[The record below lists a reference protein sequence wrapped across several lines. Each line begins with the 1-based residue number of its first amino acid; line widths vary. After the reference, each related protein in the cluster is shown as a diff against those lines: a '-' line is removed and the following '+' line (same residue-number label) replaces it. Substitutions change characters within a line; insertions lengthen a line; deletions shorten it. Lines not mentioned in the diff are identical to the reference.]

1 MKRMAPALM
10 RVHVRSSIDG
20 VVFFSF
26 LCVWAMHNAEFSDD
40 CQNRL
45 NNGTAVRAERL
56 VLHLVS
62 VSLSF
67 YAIKTTALTL
77 AGRGLG
83 AEPTN
88 KLLQKLLTLHCLLL
102 QFSCLDSVI
111 LWTNHYFVIRSFVAL
126 FLLI

>member
-1 MKRMAPALM
+1 MTPVLM

-26 LCVWAMHNAEFSDD
+26 LYVWAVHNAEFSDD

-45 NNGTAVRAERL
+45 NNGSAVRAERL

-67 YAIKTTALTL
+67 YAIKTTALAL
-77 AGRGLG
+77 AGSRLG

-88 KLLQKLLTLHCLLL
+88 KLLQNLVSLHCLLL
-102 QFSCLDSVI
+102 QFSSLDSVTF
-111 LWTNHYFVIRSFVAL
+111 WTDHKFVIRAIAAL
-126 FLLI
+126 FCCC

>member
-1 MKRMAPALM
+1 MAPALM

-67 YAIKTTALTL
+67 YAIKTTALAL
-77 AGRGLG
+77 AGSRLG
-83 AEPTN
+83 GGAYQQAFA
-88 KLLQKLLTLHCLLL
+88 KLSKFALLAATVF
-102 QFSCLDSVI
+102 QP
-111 LWTNHYFVIRSFVAL
+111 
-126 FLLI
+126 